1 MVNLRP
7 NWKRITYGVIVFIKK
22 KNNLVLM
29 TLKRNS
35 ATLKDDD
42 PFFVGYCDILYL
54 INNTVTKAKT

>member
-1 MVNLRP
+1 
-7 NWKRITYGVIVFIKK
+7 
-22 KNNLVLM
+22 M